1 MGNSFYV
8 QISPY
13 LLLEYIYADNSTTYL
28 SSQVKLSRIK
38 NDYLGGQLQF
48 VNGSAAQ
55 NTTQNVVDFSA
66 ANLGGYKWALLNR
79 DVPVPYI
86 STDNNL
92 TLTDL
97 TSLLSS
103 IYVKYDKVRVHII
116 SGYRLEDIQGLI
128 FQVYAK
134 EAMTSNVA
142 VLANNV
148 YLNSDDRDILNHR
161 PILLGDRMYD
171 RYIEFLVPAVK
182 GINEDFY
189 ANPSNPISIGYQ
201 YTTTNAGI
209 LFNSGIYFKVFEIK
223 TTEKKGGNLFLYTSN
238 VFESSVNQEDIYS
251 ALSANIQ
258 ESSNGDYFTYYPT
271 YGGNFIEDFIQ
282 SLNAN
287 GGDYVVIND
296 IEVYEQV
303 GLDNILTF
311 SFSQMQGDGFD
322 SALEFRPII
331 KYSDSAVTF
340 SIDYSVRV
348 YNRANGFQIIR
359 RATTTSFNPRKY
371 GKQLEK
377 IALAN
382 QSYPFKVYNKVYG
395 NSPVTFIGNDYA
407 TQFSTVYVP
416 VFYESRNLTVQ
427 HKTVLANG
435 TNPVSPDFYDNINFG
450 QGDAR
455 IYLSDYESYFK
466 FVIRQVQP
474 KTGALTPLDLTSGDV
489 VMKFRDAQNNDI
501 KIPAETSDSNNAKS
515 QGEVVF
521 KLPDF
526 IRKKVLTTRGVQPFY
541 IVSSVP
547 GASDTLIYT
556 GTVDRIENV
565 SKETARVKEIVSM
578 ATTSA
583 AGAQPMTMASP
594 TIKVRTNG
602 AIAPGKSIV
611 DTLTDS
617 NSLSIDTIKST
628 PAVNPVSIPGYSV
641 DSNASSIKNGV
652 SPISMDAEVV
662 AQSDVSQRLSQSSG
676 TKTTLNQ

>member
-55 NTTQNVVDFSA
+55 NITQNVVDFSA

-97 TSLLSS
+97 SGLLSS
-103 IYVKYDKVRVHII
+103 VYVKYDTVRVHII
-116 SGYRLEDIQGLI
+116 SGYRLEDLQGLI
-128 FQVYAK
+128 FQAYAK
-134 EAMTSNVA
+134 EAMTSNIT

-148 YLNSDDRDILNHR
+148 YLNSDSRDILNPR
-161 PILLGDRMYD
+161 PIMLGDRMYD
-171 RYIEFLVPAVK
+171 RYIEFLIPAVK

-189 ANPSNPISIGYQ
+189 SNPSNPISIGYQ
-201 YTTTNAGI
+201 YTTTNGGI

-238 VFESSVNQEDIYS
+238 VYETSVNQEDIYS
-251 ALSANIQ
+251 ALAANIQ
-258 ESSNGDYFTYYPT
+258 ESTNGDYFTYYPT
-271 YGGNFIEDFIQ
+271 YGGNFVADFIE

-331 KYSDSAVTF
+331 KYADSAVTF

-359 RATTTSFNPRKY
+359 RASTTSFNPRKY

-377 IALAN
+377 IALAT

-395 NSPVTFIGNDYA
+395 NSPVTFVGNDYA

-435 TNPVSPDFYDNINFG
+435 TNPISPDFYDNINFG

-466 FVIRQVQP
+466 FAIRQVQP
-474 KTGALTPLDLTSGDV
+474 TTGALTPLDLTSGDV
-489 VMKFRDAQNNDI
+489 VMVFKDAQNNDI
-501 KIPAETSDSNNAKS
+501 RIPAEASDSHNSKS

-521 KLPDF
+521 KLPDY
-526 IRKKVLTTRGVQPFY
+526 IRKKVLTTKSVQPFY
-541 IVSSVP
+541 IVSSVS
-547 GASDTLIYT
+547 GASDTLIYS
-556 GTVDRIENV
+556 GTVDKIENI
-565 SKETARVKEIVSM
+565 SKETARVKDIVSL

-583 AGAQPMTMASP
+583 TGASASGASSP
-594 TIKVRTNG
+594 TIKVKTNG

-641 DSNASSIKNGV
+641 DSNGSSIKNGV

-662 AQSDVSQRLSQSSG
+662 AKSDVSQRLSQSSG
-676 TKTTLNQ
+676 TKTTLN